1 MMDKGLVGKLL
12 RYGDLAVAGLIIVI
26 IVMMVIPLPPRV
38 LDLLLVFNLTFAL
51 VIVLVT
57 MYNRDPL
64 DFAVFPS
71 LLLLTTLF
79 RLALNVS
86 STRLILLH
94 AYAGD
99 IISQFGSFVVGG
111 NPVVGFVVFL
121 ILVAIQFVVITRGA
135 ERVAE
140 VAARF
145 TLDAMPGKQMAI
157 DADLNAG
164 LIDDIEARDRRKAI
178 AREADFYGAMDG
190 ASKFVKGDAI
200 AAIIITVINILGG
213 LVVGAVQ
220 LGLPLGEAVTT
231 YTLLTVGDGLVSQ
244 IPALLIS
251 VATGIVVTRAA
262 SDTDLGQ
269 DVISQILQQPR
280 VLYLAAGVLAF
291 LGFVPGLPPLPF
303 LAVAAVSSAL
313 GRTITVAVR
322 DAAVPGAADETDGE
336 TEEAAPQATAPED
349 TARMLQVDPLTIE
362 IGYGLLSLAER
373 TGDDLMERI
382 GMLRRQLA
390 GELGMVLPLVR
401 LRDNMALDANS
412 YCIKLRGVQV
422 AQGEIMADRF
432 LAMDTGGIEEEIPGI
447 ETTEPAFGLPARWIA
462 AGDRDGAELRGYTVV
477 DPASVL
483 MTHLGEI
490 LKRHAHEL
498 LSRQE
503 TKIILDA
510 MRETNPAVVEELVPD
525 TMRLGDVQK
534 VLQNLLREGIP
545 IRDLLTIFE
554 TLADYGPVIN
564 DTDRLSELVRQS
576 LYRTI
581 SELLPVHEGRLRVIV
596 LDPDVESQ
604 IAGSLER
611 TDGGTF
617 VALDP
622 DIQAAIIRNTE
633 RATAACLD
641 QGVEPVVLTS
651 PGVRFYFRRIAEQVL
666 DGLRVVSYHE
676 VAPSV
681 EIEAIGRVSA
691 T

>member
-1 MMDKGLVGKLL
+1 MMQSGLLGRIL
-12 RYGDLAVAGLIIVI
+12 RYGDLAVALLIVVI
-26 IVMMVIPLPPRV
+26 IVMMVIPLPPQV
-38 LDLLLVFNLTFAL
+38 LDMLLVFNLTFGL

-71 LLLLTTLF
+71 LLLLATLF

-86 STRLILLH
+86 STRLILLQ
-94 AYAGD
+94 AYAGE

-121 ILVAIQFVVITRGA
+121 ILVAIQFIVITRGA

-164 LIDDIEARDRRKAI
+164 LIDDVQARDRRETI
-178 AREADFYGAMDG
+178 SREADFYGAMDG

-200 AAIIITVINILGG
+200 AAIIITIINILGG
-213 LVVGAVQ
+213 FVVGALQ
-220 LGLPLGEAVTT
+220 LGLPLNEAVAT

-262 SDTDLGQ
+262 SDADLGK
-269 DVISQILQQPR
+269 DVLSQILQQPR
-280 VLYLAAGVLAF
+280 VLYLAAGVLTL
-291 LGFVPGLPPLPF
+291 LGLVPGLPPVPF
-303 LAVAAVSSAL
+303 LAIAAVSGLL
-313 GRTITVAVR
+313 GRGITLAAR
-322 DAAVPGAADETDGE
+322 DAEATEDVTETP
-336 TEEAAPQATAPED
+336 EEAPDRRPVPED
-349 TARMLQVDPLTIE
+349 TARMLQVDPVSIE
-362 IGYGLLSLAER
+362 IGYGLLTLADH

-390 GELGMVLPLVR
+390 NELGMVLPLVR

-412 YCIKLRGVQV
+412 YEIKLRGVTV
-422 AQGEIMADRF
+422 AEGEIMADRF
-432 LAMDTGGIEEEIPGI
+432 LAMDTGEIDGALEGID
-447 ETTEPAFGLPARWIA
+447 TVEPAFGLPATWVTASERE
-462 AGDRDGAELRGYTVV
+462 RAERKGYTIV

-483 MTHLGEI
+483 MTHLGEV
-490 LKRHAHEL
+490 LKKHAHEL

-503 TKIILDA
+503 TKMVLDA
-510 MRETNPAVVEELVPD
+510 MRETNPAVVDELVPD
-525 TMRLGDVQK
+525 TMRIGDIQK

-554 TLADYGPVIN
+554 TLADYGPMVN

-581 SELLPVHEGRLRVIV
+581 SALLPVHEGRLRVIV
-596 LDPDVESQ
+596 LDPAVESA
-604 IAGSLER
+604 INDSLEH

-622 DIQAAIIRNTE
+622 DVQAQIIRSTE
-633 RATAACLD
+633 SAVSESVQRSI
-641 QGVEPVVLTS
+641 EPVVLTS
-651 PGVRFYFRRIAEQVL
+651 PGIRFYFRRIAEQVL
-666 DGLRVVSYHE
+666 DGLTVVSYHE
-676 VAPSV
+676 VAPSI
-681 EIEAIGRVSA
+681 EIEAVGRVSGE
-691 T
+691 